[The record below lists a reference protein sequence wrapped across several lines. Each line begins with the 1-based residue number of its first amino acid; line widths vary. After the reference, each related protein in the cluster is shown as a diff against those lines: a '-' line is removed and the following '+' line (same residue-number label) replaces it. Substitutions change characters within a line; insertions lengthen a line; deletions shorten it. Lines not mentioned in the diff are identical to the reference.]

1 MPIKPKHERIKNKAE
16 IHPPGKPIDSDDFDG
31 NKPKL
36 KRELDF
42 KPNSHAKAPRANID
56 GLIKRIEDLETYIA
70 FLESKQPKP
79 K

>member
-1 MPIKPKHERIKNKAE
+1 MPKQQKNERIKNKSE
-16 IHPPGKPIDSDDFDG
+16 IHPLGKPIDSDDFTG

-42 KPNSHAKAPRANID
+42 KLNSHAKAPRANID
-56 GLIKRIEDLETYIA
+56 GLVKRIEDLEAYIA